1 MNKTL
6 LRIAAVGTLVLG
18 AHQVSAIPT
27 GNLSGLQ
34 TALDNLTTAPNPG
47 NSSVDVTTDYLAD
60 GLDSYWSVGAS
71 GGAVSTMM
79 IELAGF
85 TQNSFGIYDRA
96 NQNNKVEL
104 FSAANGVGSLK
115 LLSILA
121 NGSVLVNGT
130 PMSSFSGNNFG
141 FYLDVPQAG
150 ATWYSDTAL
159 NTDGAD
165 HMAAYRGVGDTLQI
179 PPFSP
184 GVWTQ
189 NEYALAWE
197 DLPATGTDNNFTDM
211 VVMVES
217 VTPAPDGGAT
227 AGLLGLSFA
236 GLAFFRRK
244 KA

>member
-1 MNKTL
+1 M
-6 LRIAAVGTLVLG
+6 AAVGTLALG
-18 AHQVSAIPT
+18 AHQAFAIPT
-27 GNLSGLQ
+27 GNLGGLQ
-34 TALDNLTTAPNPG
+34 TALDNLTTGPIPG
-47 NSSVDVTTDYLAD
+47 NSSVDVTTDFMLD
-60 GLDSYWSVGAS
+60 GSDAYWSVGAS

-96 NQNNKVEL
+96 NHNNKVEL
-104 FSAANGVGSLK
+104 FAPANGVGSIK

-121 NGSVLVNGT
+121 DGSVLVNGN
-130 PMSSFSGNNFG
+130 SVGSFSGNNFG

-150 ATWYSDTAL
+150 ATWFSDTAL

-184 GVWTQ
+184 GVWGQ

-227 AGLLGLSFA
+227 AGLLGLGIA
-236 GLAFFRRK
+236 GLAFVRRK
-244 KA
+244 RA